1 MNKLEA
7 VILFSPDLSIPLIKK
22 EEDNFTKNIE
32 GSDGKIITIED
43 WGLRGLSYSIK
54 KFNKAFYK
62 FYQIEI
68 PGDKIVN
75 IKKILNQQEK
85 ILRYLFVSV
94 EDHQQ
99 LPTKMINNEE
109 K

>member
-1 MNKLEA
+1 MNKVEA
-7 VILFSPDLSIPLIKK
+7 VILFSPDLSIPLIKN
-22 EEDNFTKNIE
+22 EEDNFLKNIE
-32 GSDGKIITIED
+32 NFEGKLINTED
-43 WGLRGLSYSIK
+43 WGLKDLSYSIK
-54 KFNKAFYK
+54 KSNKAFYRY
-62 FYQIEI
+62 YQIEM

-75 IKKILNQQEK
+75 IKKILTQQEK
-85 ILRYLFVSV
+85 VLRHLFVSV

>member
-1 MNKLEA
+1 MNKVEA
-7 VILFSPDLSIPLIKK
+7 VILFSPDLSIPLIKN
-22 EEDNFTKNIE
+22 EEDNFLKNIE
-32 GSDGKIITIED
+32 SFKGKLINTED
-43 WGLRGLSYSIK
+43 WGLKDLSYNIK
-54 KFNKAFYK
+54 KSNKAFYRY
-62 FYQIEI
+62 YQIEM

-75 IKKILNQQEK
+75 IKKILTQQEK
-85 ILRYLFVSV
+85 VLRHLFVRV